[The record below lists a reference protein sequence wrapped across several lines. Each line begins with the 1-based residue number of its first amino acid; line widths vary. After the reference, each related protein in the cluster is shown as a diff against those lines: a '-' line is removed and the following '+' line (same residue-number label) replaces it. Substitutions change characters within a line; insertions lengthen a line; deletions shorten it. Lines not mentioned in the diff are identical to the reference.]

1 LSLLVFWFGRV
12 PVVQNR
18 STLKA
23 SARAQAQLLTQ
34 VLGRLYARARFERF
48 SQMNLIRYYRF
59 AFTGR
64 FLWRG
69 SGKVEARLRVVA

>member
-1 LSLLVFWFGRV
+1 M
-12 PVVQNR
+12 
-18 STLKA
+18 
-23 SARAQAQLLTQ
+23 
-34 VLGRLYARARFERF
+34 LGRDLREF

-64 FLWRG
+64 FLWRR

>member
-1 LSLLVFWFGRV
+1 MLVRGLR
-12 PVVQNR
+12 
-18 STLKA
+18 
-23 SARAQAQLLTQ
+23 
-34 VLGRLYARARFERF
+34 EF

>member
-1 LSLLVFWFGRV
+1 MTA
-12 PVVQNR
+12 PVDWTPVL
-18 STLKA
+18 TDV
-23 SARAQAQLLTQ
+23 RAPYM
-34 VLGRLYARARFERF
+34 LGPDLREF

-69 SGKVEARLRVVA
+69 SGQSRGAIAGGRLKT